1 MLAVSPRWGADISAV
16 SCPPAAPCA
25 CPVPHSPVPWG
36 SEPHAA
42 PGGPR
47 LHPTAASGM
56 ESVALYNFQATEK
69 DELPFRKGDTLK
81 VPGVWWLGGDGEG
94 T

>member
-1 MLAVSPRWGADISAV
+1 M
-16 SCPPAAPCA
+16 
-25 CPVPHSPVPWG
+25 
-36 SEPHAA
+36 
-42 PGGPR
+42 
-47 LHPTAASGM
+47 HPTAASGM